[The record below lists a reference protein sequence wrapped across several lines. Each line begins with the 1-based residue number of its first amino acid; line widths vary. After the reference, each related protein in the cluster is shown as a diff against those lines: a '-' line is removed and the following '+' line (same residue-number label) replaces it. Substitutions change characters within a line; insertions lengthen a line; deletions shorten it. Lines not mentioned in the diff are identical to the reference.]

1 MAQGFIWPLLLPIAA
16 KGACLSGSF
25 DVRSGADHLRG
36 VSSFLS
42 FRTSPSKCAASSSS
56 LDALETNSPCLSLC
70 SLANSTANDAA
81 VRHSKPWCT
90 LSDSLFDVG
99 EVVRGHFKLAKLFDC
114 RRIGWR
120 GQAL

>member
-1 MAQGFIWPLLLPIAA
+1 MAQGFIWPSLLPIAA
-16 KGACLSGSF
+16 EGTCLSF
-25 DVRSGADHLRG
+25 DIRSSADHLRG
-36 VSSFLS
+36 VSSLLS

-99 EVVRGHFKLAKLFDC
+99 EVVRGHFKLAKLVDC